1 MRVAGS
7 RIRSGMARPE
17 RRRSDRDPGM
27 YNTNPDILLKEV
39 RFHPFRGGGP
49 GGQHRNKVESA
60 VRLIHIPTGITVV
73 ASEHRFQGRNRD
85 LALRRLRRKLIGL
98 NHTVRSRIPT
108 RPSRAS
114 REKRLEQKRRQSRK
128 KSLRRIVDAS

>member
-1 MRVAGS
+1 
-7 RIRSGMARPE
+7 
-17 RRRSDRDPGM
+17 M

-60 VRLIHIPTGITVV
+60 VRLVHVPTGITVV
-73 ASEHRFQGRNRD
+73 ASEHRLQGRNRD
-85 LALRRLRRKLIGL
+85 LALQRLRRKLNGL
-98 NHTVRSRIPT
+98 NQPARSRIPT

-114 REKRLEQKRRQSRK
+114 GEKRLERKRRQSRK
-128 KSLRRIVDAS
+128 KSLRRIVDTSYT